1 MPHRNDILPVRVP
14 LGVLIRFKN
23 SETTLPGVL
32 SALRAQ
38 SRQPDLIL
46 GVDTGSTDSSPAL
59 IREAGGE
66 VVFWPHPYHHS
77 KVLNFGLARCP
88 AERVLVLSSHTVLES
103 PDALGQLDACL
114 DDPQTA
120 CASGKWDDDSY
131 YSDAI
136 NWEELRAKGLKIG
149 SIYSNSFGLLRRRLW
164 EDVAFDET
172 LPTMEDYAWAV
183 AQVSRGNVCR
193 RVQFPFSY
201 QRAPSSRD
209 YEFTAC
215 AFHLAARHRLPVRW
229 LGRKQTLL
237 ACLRQKRSGPDG
249 QALATM
255 HRERLLASLL
265 WRWRLR

>member
-1 MPHRNDILPVRVP
+1 MP

-23 SETTLPGVL
+23 SADTLPGVL
-32 SALRAQ
+32 AALSAQ
-38 SRQPDLIL
+38 TRQPGLIL
-46 GVDTGSTDSSPAL
+46 GVDTGSNDNSPVL

-66 VVFWPHPYHHS
+66 LISWPHPYHHS
-77 KVLNFGLARCP
+77 KVLNFGLAHCP

-103 PDALGQLDACL
+103 DDALERLNACL

-120 CASGKWDDDSY
+120 CASGKWDDDPY

-136 NWEELRAKGLKIG
+136 TWEELRVKGLKIG

-164 EDVAFDET
+164 EDVPFDET

-183 AQVSRGNVCR
+183 EQVSRGHLCR
-193 RVQFPFSY
+193 RVTFPFSY

-215 AFHLAARHRLPVRW
+215 AFHLAARHRLSVRW
-229 LGRKQTLL
+229 LGRKESLL
-237 ACLRQKRSGPDG
+237 AYLREKRRGAASH
-249 QALATM
+249 ALAVM

-265 WRWRLR
+265 WRWRLC